1 MKEIE
6 LIGLEKKVYHE
17 VLDNGLSVYMIPYN
31 DKKNFYISY
40 ATRFGSTT
48 TEFIPEGKKRQIK
61 VPNGIAHFLE
71 HKMFESENGEGGV

>member
-6 LIGLEKKVYHE
+6 LIGLEKKVYYE
-17 VLDNGLSVYMIPYN
+17 KLNNGLAVYMIPYT

-48 TEFIPEGKKRQIK
+48 TEF
-61 VPNGIAHFLE
+61 VPQGRGY
-71 HKMFESENGEGGV
+71 SV

>member
-61 VPNGIAHFLE
+61 VPNGIASLFPSA
-71 HKMFESENGEGGV
+71 SENGEGGV